1 MFRYRLLLALL
12 TPVVWAW
19 LWLRGKN
26 EPGYRMRW
34 GERLGRVNVLPNA
47 DIWIH
52 GASMGELVAG
62 KPLINYYLDQGHS
75 LLVTAFTPAGSQYV
89 IREFGDRVAHCY
101 LPIDWPGAVGR
112 FLKRATP
119 QRLIILETEIWPNLL
134 AACHQRDMNVRYAS
148 ARLTDKSVAGYKRYF
163 SPQALQNV
171 LMPVAAVGTQTE
183 ADKQRFIE
191 LGVNPASCQVTGNIK
206 FDLSLPAGFAE
217 QAAALKAEFA
227 SRPVLLAAST
237 HNGEE
242 LILLRVAEALR
253 ERWPNLLLVI
263 VPRHPNRFGEVA
275 SLLVRSG
282 LPYAARS
289 KGEACAADMPVYL
302 ADTMG
307 EMMAFYGAA
316 DVAFVGGS
324 LVPVGGHNVLEPI
337 LTNTAVIVGPNLHEQ
352 PVAQELVEQG
362 AVLLAEDEED
372 LLHHCQDLFA
382 NPQLR
387 VKQQDQANG
396 FLDAN
401 RGALA
406 RTLAL
411 LG

>member
-1 MFRYRLLLALL
+1 MLRYRLLLALL
-12 TPVVWAW
+12 TPLVWTW

-62 KPLINYYLDQGHS
+62 KPLINYYLDQGHA

-89 IREFGDRVAHCY
+89 IREFGDRVSHCY
-101 LPIDWPGAVGR
+101 LPIDWPGAVRR

-134 AACHQRDMNVRYAS
+134 AACHKRDMDVRYAS
-148 ARLTDKSVAGYKRYF
+148 ARLTDKSVSGYKRYF
-163 SPQALQNV
+163 SPDALRGV
-171 LMPVAAVGTQTE
+171 LMPVWAVGTQTE
-183 ADKQRFIE
+183 ADKHRFIE
-191 LGVNPASCQVTGNIK
+191 LGVNPDCCQVTGNIK

-217 QAAALKAEFA
+217 KAAALKAEFG

-242 LILLRVAEALR
+242 PALLRIAEALR

-275 SLLVRSG
+275 SLLVQAG
-282 LPYAARS
+282 LPYARRS
-289 KGEACAADMPVYL
+289 KDEACGSEVQIYL

-352 PVAQELVEQG
+352 PVAEDLVEQG

-387 VKQQDQANG
+387 TKQQDLANG